1 MAAHQVQALLM
12 GGQAC
17 VFYGAAEFSRD
28 TDLLILADAG
38 NLQRLETALRELEAK
53 CIAVPPFEADYLER
67 GHAVHF
73 RCHHSE
79 AADMRVDLMSKLRGV
94 DAFPQVWERR
104 TTIIDSDDM
113 AYELLGLPDLVR
125 AKKTQ
130 RSKDW
135 PMLQRLLEAHY
146 LRHRTAPT
154 PEQQRFWLLE
164 LRTPEMLVEVVRFCA
179 ELVRELSNIRPL
191 LRLASSGASSELSD
205 ALAAEEKVERE
216 RDRIYWQPLKAELE
230 RLRHSARP

>member
-1 MAAHQVQALLM
+1 
-12 GGQAC
+12 
-17 VFYGAAEFSRD
+17 
-28 TDLLILADAG
+28 
-38 NLQRLETALRELEAK
+38 
-53 CIAVPPFEADYLER
+53 
-67 GHAVHF
+67 
-73 RCHHSE
+73 
-79 AADMRVDLMSKLRGV
+79 
-94 DAFPQVWERR
+94 
-104 TTIIDSDDM
+104 
-113 AYELLGLPDLVR
+113 
-125 AKKTQ
+125 
-130 RSKDW
+130 
-135 PMLQRLLEAHY
+135 MLQRLLEAHY